1 MTSLRTS
8 GTGDGDVTPDT
19 WHALEVPEVLDRVGA
34 DITGLSS
41 EEATHRLERHGPN
54 RLEATDATAAWRVL
68 LRQFRSPLVLFLLVC
83 AAVTVVQGHLV
94 DTAAIMAAVV
104 LNAAIGFWQERKAE
118 TEVRAL
124 QSLAS
129 PTARV
134 RRDGHVQTIDSAD
147 LVPGDLVHLDSGDRV
162 PADLRLIEAVAL
174 RVDESMLTGESLAT
188 DKDTSPVAPDAP
200 TGDRTGMAFSGS
212 LVSSGRATGVVV
224 GTGAG
229 TELGAINEL
238 VQDTAAAAPL
248 TALIHSMERWIGL
261 IVGISA
267 LAVFATGLALGH
279 EVSLMFRTAVALVV
293 SAIPE
298 ALPVVLTVAMSVGV
312 ARMARRNAIV
322 RHLPSVETLGSTTV
336 IGSDKTGTLT
346 QNLLTV
352 ERLWTTEGEIAVD
365 AGTVAGT
372 GTGAGTG
379 AGTGG
384 GWISAVAEAALRAG
398 ALTNEAV
405 PTRDDPLRFT
415 GDAVDAAM
423 AAVAVRLGV
432 VTPAERAAT
441 PVAHMPYEPELGFS
455 QTIRSEDG
463 RPVLYVKGAPDAVSA
478 MCSSMLTA
486 GGITALDR
494 AAVLAANEAMG
505 SEGLR
510 VIATARRELEDGDPR
525 LAGAALHDEPE
536 DLTFLGLEGMT
547 DPPRPGVQEAIA
559 GCRSAGIRVMMI
571 TGDHPV
577 TAAAIAGRLGLD
589 TGTPPLTGA
598 EIAAL
603 DDTMLRA
610 RLAHV
615 TVAARVSPQ
624 DKMRIVEQLMEM
636 GNVVAVTGDGVNDAP
651 ALRAA
656 SIGVAMGD
664 SGTDVARE
672 ASDVVLT
679 DDDFSTIVHAVEEG
693 RVTFATIRKA
703 TFFLLSTAIAALLAV
718 AVNVFTDSP
727 LLLLPVQMLWANLV
741 TSGIQVIA
749 LAFEPGEGDELEVPP
764 RKLGEGVLDATM
776 WWRTALS
783 GVWIAVV
790 TLVVY
795 ERAIWDGVETD
806 HARSLALTVLVVA
819 SFFQVMN
826 ARALRRSVFALNP
839 LANPL
844 LLAATAVAA
853 GLQVMVV
860 SWPVL
865 AGPMGLSA
873 LSPGEWVLCVAV
885 GATVVLVS
893 EIHKLAVKPAAGRR
907 AAAIAAAGVAAPG
920 R

>member
-1 MTSLRTS
+1 MTSLTTS
-8 GTGDGDVTPDT
+8 GTGDGDMTADN
-19 WHALEVPEVLDRVGA
+19 WHALEVPEVLDLVGA
-34 DITGLSS
+34 GTTGLTS

-54 RLEATDATAAWRVL
+54 LLEATDATAAWRVL

-83 AAVTVVQGHLV
+83 AAITVVQGHLV
-94 DTAAIMAAVV
+94 DTTAIMAAVV

-134 RRDGHVQTIDSAD
+134 RRDGHVQTIDSAA

-188 DKDTSPVAPDAP
+188 DKDTDPVAPDAP
-200 TGDRTGMAFSGS
+200 TGDRNGMVFSGS

-224 GTGAG
+224 GTGAH

-267 LAVFATGLALGH
+267 LAVFAAGLALGH
-279 EVSLMFRTAVALVV
+279 DVSLMFRTAVALVV

-365 AGTVAGT
+365 AATWVGTDTGRLTTVAG
-372 GTGAGTG
+372 
-379 AGTGG
+379 
-384 GWISAVAEAALRAG
+384 SALRAG

-405 PTRDDPLRFT
+405 PTRDDPFRFS

-423 AAVAVRLGV
+423 AAVAVRLGA
-432 VTPAERAAT
+432 VTPIERAAA

-455 QTIRSEDG
+455 QTIRNEGG

-486 GGITALDR
+486 GGTTILDQ
-494 AAVLAANEAMG
+494 AAVLAAHDALG

-525 LAGAALHDEPE
+525 LAGATLQGAPE

-559 GCRSAGIRVMMI
+559 GCGSAGIRVMMI

-589 TGTPPLTGA
+589 TGKPPLTGA

-610 RLAHV
+610 RLADT

-624 DKMRIVEQLMEM
+624 DKMRIVEQLMAM

-651 ALRAA
+651 ALRVA

-718 AVNVFTDSP
+718 AVNVFTSSP
-727 LLLLPVQMLWANLV
+727 LILLPVQMLWANLV

-764 RKLGEGVLDATM
+764 RTPGEGVLDATM

-783 GVWIAVV
+783 GVWMAVV

-806 HARSLALTVLVVA
+806 HARSLALTVLVAA

-826 ARALRRSVFALNP
+826 ARALRRSVLTLNP

-844 LLAATAVAA
+844 LLAATAAA
-853 GLQVMVV
+853 ACLQVVVV

-885 GATVVLVS
+885 GATVIVVS
-893 EIHKLAVKPAAGRR
+893 EIHKLAVKPAARRR
-907 AAAIAAAGVAAPG
+907 ATAIAAAGVTAPG

>member
-1 MTSLRTS
+1 MTS
-8 GTGDGDVTPDT
+8 GTGDGGVADVA
-19 WHALEVPEVLDRVGA
+19 WHALEVPDVLDRVGA
-34 DITGLSS
+34 GTTGLTSD
-41 EEATHRLERHGPN
+41 EATHRLERHGPN

-68 LRQFRSPLVLFLLVC
+68 LRQFRSPLVLFLMFC
-83 AAVTVVQGHLV
+83 AAITLAQGHLV
-94 DTAAIMAAVV
+94 DTAAITAAVV

-134 RRDGHVQTIDSAD
+134 RRDGQVQTIDSAA
-147 LVPGDLVHLDSGDRV
+147 LVPGDLVHLESGDRV
-162 PADLRLIEAVAL
+162 PADLRLIEAVSL

-188 DKDTSPVAPDAP
+188 DKDTHPVAPDAP

-212 LVSSGRATGVVV
+212 LISSGRATGVVV

-238 VQDTAAAAPL
+238 IQDTAAAAPL

-267 LAVFATGLALGH
+267 LGVFAAGLALGH
-279 EVSLMFRTAVALVV
+279 DVSLMFRTAVALVV

-352 ERLWTTEGEIAVD
+352 ERLWTTEGEITVD
-365 AGTVAGT
+365 AAT
-372 GTGAGTG
+372 GVGADTG
-379 AGTGG
+379 
-384 GWISAVAEAALRAG
+384 WMSAVAEAALRAG

-432 VTPAERAAT
+432 VTPMERAAA

-455 QTIRSEDG
+455 QTIRSEGG

-486 GGITALDR
+486 GGTTNIDR
-494 AAVLAANEAMG
+494 AAVLAANEALG
-505 SEGLR
+505 SKGLR
-510 VIATARRELEDGDPR
+510 VIATARRELGDGDPR
-525 LAGAALHDEPE
+525 LAGGTLEGAPG

-610 RLAHV
+610 RLADA

-624 DKMRIVEQLMEM
+624 DKMRIVDQLMAM

-651 ALRAA
+651 ALRVA
-656 SIGVAMGD
+656 SIGVAMGG
-664 SGTDVARE
+664 SGTDVARQ
-672 ASDVVLT
+672 ASDIVLT

-718 AVNVFTDSP
+718 AVNVFTNSP
-727 LLLLPVQMLWANLV
+727 LILLPVQMLWANLV

-764 RKLGEGVLDATM
+764 RNPGEGVLDAPM

-795 ERAIWDGVETD
+795 ERAIWDGIETD
-806 HARSLALTVLVVA
+806 HARSLALTVLVAA

-826 ARALRRSVFALNP
+826 ARALRRSVFTLNP

-844 LLAATAVAA
+844 LLVATAVAA
-853 GLQVMVV
+853 CLQVMVV

-885 GATVVLVS
+885 GATVIAVS
-893 EIHKLAVKPAAGRR
+893 EIHKLAVTPAARRR
-907 AAAIAAAGVAAPG
+907 AAAIPAAGVAAPG

>member
-1 MTSLRTS
+1 MA
-8 GTGDGDVTPDT
+8 PAP
-19 WHALEVPEVLDRVGA
+19 WHALGVPEVIDRVGA
-34 DITGLSS
+34 GSSGLTS
-41 EEATHRLERHGPN
+41 EEAAHRLQRHGPN
-54 RLEATDATAAWRVL
+54 RLEATDATAA
-68 LRQFRSPLVLFLLVC
+68 
-83 AAVTVVQGHLV
+83 
-94 DTAAIMAAVV
+94 
-104 LNAAIGFWQERKAE
+104 
-118 TEVRAL
+118 
-124 QSLAS
+124 
-129 PTARV
+129 
-134 RRDGHVQTIDSAD
+134 
-147 LVPGDLVHLDSGDRV
+147 
-162 PADLRLIEAVAL
+162 
-174 RVDESMLTGESLAT
+174 
-188 DKDTSPVAPDAP
+188 
-200 TGDRTGMAFSGS
+200 
-212 LVSSGRATGVVV
+212 
-224 GTGAG
+224 
-229 TELGAINEL
+229 
-238 VQDTAAAAPL
+238 
-248 TALIHSMERWIGL
+248 
-261 IVGISA
+261 
-267 LAVFATGLALGH
+267 
-279 EVSLMFRTAVALVV
+279 
-293 SAIPE
+293 
-298 ALPVVLTVAMSVGV
+298 
-312 ARMARRNAIV
+312 
-322 RHLPSVETLGSTTV
+322 
-336 IGSDKTGTLT
+336 
-346 QNLLTV
+346 
-352 ERLWTTEGEIAVD
+352 
-365 AGTVAGT
+365 
-372 GTGAGTG
+372 
-379 AGTGG
+379 
-384 GWISAVAEAALRAG
+384 
-398 ALTNEAV
+398 
-405 PTRDDPLRFT
+405 
-415 GDAVDAAM
+415 
-423 AAVAVRLGV
+423 
-432 VTPAERAAT
+432 
-441 PVAHMPYEPELGFS
+441 
-455 QTIRSEDG
+455 
-463 RPVLYVKGAPDAVSA
+463 GAPDAVSA

-510 VIATARRELEDGDPR
+510 VIARARRELEDGDPR

-547 DPPRPGVQEAIA
+547 DPPRPGVPEAIA

-589 TGTPPLTGA
+589 TERPPLTGA

-651 ALRAA
+651 ALHAA

-679 DDDFSTIVHAVEEG
+679 DDDFSTIVHAVEQG

>member
-1 MTSLRTS
+1 MTSFRTS
-8 GTGDGDVTPDT
+8 GTGDGGVTAVA
-19 WHALEVPEVLDRVGA
+19 WHALEVPDVLDRVGA
-34 DITGLSS
+34 GTTGLTS

-68 LRQFRSPLVLFLLVC
+68 LRQFRSPLVLFLMVC
-83 AAVTVVQGHLV
+83 AAITLVQGHLV
-94 DTAAIMAAVV
+94 DTAAITAAVV

-134 RRDGHVQTIDSAD
+134 RRDGHVQTIDSAA

-162 PADLRLIEAVAL
+162 PADLRLIEAVSL

-188 DKDTSPVAPDAP
+188 DKDTDPVAPEAP

-267 LAVFATGLALGH
+267 LGVFAAGLALGH
-279 EVSLMFRTAVALVV
+279 DVSLMFRTAVALVV

-365 AGTVAGT
+365 AAT
-372 GTGAGTG
+372 GVGADTGR
-379 AGTGG
+379 
-384 GWISAVAEAALRAG
+384 ISAVAESALRAG

-423 AAVAVRLGV
+423 AAVAVRLGA
-432 VTPAERAAT
+432 VTPNERAT
-441 PVAHMPYEPELGFS
+441 
-455 QTIRSEDG
+455 
-463 RPVLYVKGAPDAVSA
+463 
-478 MCSSMLTA
+478 
-486 GGITALDR
+486 
-494 AAVLAANEAMG
+494 
-505 SEGLR
+505 
-510 VIATARRELEDGDPR
+510 
-525 LAGAALHDEPE
+525 
-536 DLTFLGLEGMT
+536 
-547 DPPRPGVQEAIA
+547 
-559 GCRSAGIRVMMI
+559 
-571 TGDHPV
+571 
-577 TAAAIAGRLGLD
+577 
-589 TGTPPLTGA
+589 
-598 EIAAL
+598 
-603 DDTMLRA
+603 
-610 RLAHV
+610 
-615 TVAARVSPQ
+615 
-624 DKMRIVEQLMEM
+624 
-636 GNVVAVTGDGVNDAP
+636 AP
-651 ALRAA
+651 A
-656 SIGVAMGD
+656 
-664 SGTDVARE
+664 
-672 ASDVVLT
+672 SDIVLT
-679 DDDFSTIVHAVEEG
+679 DDDFSTIVHAVEKG

-727 LLLLPVQMLWANLV
+727 LILLPVQMLWANLV

-764 RKLGEGVLDATM
+764 RNLGEGVLDAPM

-795 ERAIWDGVETD
+795 ERAIWDGIETD
-806 HARSLALTVLVVA
+806 HARSLALTVLVAA

-826 ARALRRSVFALNP
+826 ARALRRSVFTLNP

-853 GLQVMVV
+853 CLQVMVV

-885 GATVVLVS
+885 GATVIAVS
-893 EIHKLAVKPAAGRR
+893 EIHKLAVAPAARRR